1 MFEIISFC
9 FEAALWIRQRD
20 DIVEFDIVEGSCLN
34 VGFSMIAGVECKGP
48 LFLWGLDKKPNTQLV
63 DARIMMTFSGY
74 TCASA
79 F

>member
-34 VGFSMIAGVECKGP
+34 VGFSMIAGVECKG
-48 LFLWGLDKKPNTQLV
+48 LFSFEVLTKSQIL
-63 DARIMMTFSGY
+63 S
-74 TCASA
+74 
-79 F
+79 